1 MNENLVQRF
10 IYFFCK
16 DYDWRNYQPT
26 RMSASELRMLA
37 SLQRQQ
43 NEELED
49 DGNSPGLSASQ
60 IDNCNVSIS
69 TSSDDTTTWNSCQPP
84 VRLNP
89 TLFN

>member
-1 MNENLVQRF
+1 
-10 IYFFCK
+10 
-16 DYDWRNYQPT
+16 
-26 RMSASELRMLA
+26 MSASELRMLA

-60 IDNCNVSIS
+60 IDNCNISIS

-84 VRLNP
+84 PVNQGHHYQKEMNP
-89 TLFN
+89 PAHSNPRYGLYFSSLTIITMC